1 MTDSRTMALID
12 ALEQGAKLTREEWRH
27 VLTKRNKEIA
37 DVVFQKASAVRDHVY
52 GKKIYIR
59 GLIEFTNYCKNDCY
73 YCGIRRSAGASRYRL
88 SKEEILSCCES
99 GYAYGAAGR
108 RRSVFYRG

>member
-73 YCGIRRSAGASRYRL
+73 YS
-88 SKEEILSCCES
+88 ES
-99 GYAYGAAGR
+99 EGVQGRPATGFPR
-108 RRSVFYRG
+108 RRF

>member
-1 MTDSRTMALID
+1 MTDSRTMGLID

-59 GLIEFTNYCKNDCY
+59 GLIEFRITVKMTA
-73 YCGIRRSAGASRYRL
+73 ITA
-88 SKEEILSCCES
+88 ES
-99 GYAYGAAGR
+99 EGVQGRPATGFPR
-108 RRSVFYRG
+108 RRF